1 MEIKYS
7 DITKVETKVDTEVE
21 IKENERIDDLQL
33 HGLRLIQNPQ
43 AFCFG
48 VDAVLLSDFADV
60 KRNHRV
66 LDIGTGTGIIPILL
80 AGKTKA
86 ESIVG
91 LEIQEDMA
99 EMASRSVRLNNL
111 ESRIK
116 IISGDIKKYREYFKK
131 ASFDVVVSNPPY
143 TNKGC
148 GLVNPHDSKAVS
160 RHEILCS
167 LEDVVGAAAELLVPG
182 GQLAMVHRPERLA
195 DIICCMR
202 NCGIEPKYLR
212 MVHPKPFKK
221 PNMILIKGN
230 RGGNP
235 ELKVMEPL
243 YVYNSD
249 GTYSDEINRIYCR

>member
-1 MEIKYS
+1 M
-7 DITKVETKVDTEVE
+7 VEL
-21 IKENERIDDLQL
+21 KENERIDDLQL
-33 HGLRLIQNPQ
+33 HGLRLIQNPEG
-43 AFCFG
+43 FCFG
-48 VDAVLLSDFADV
+48 VDAVLLSYFADV
-60 KRNHRV
+60 KRGQKV

-86 ESIVG
+86 ETLVG
-91 LEIQEDMA
+91 LEIQENMA
-99 EMASRSVRLNNL
+99 EMAARSVSLNGL
-111 ESRIK
+111 ENRVRIVT
-116 IISGDIKKYREYFKK
+116 GDVREYLKYFAK

-148 GLVNPHDSKAVS
+148 GLINPHDSKAIS

-167 LEDVVGAAAELLVPG
+167 LQDVVSAAADLLAPG

-212 MVHPKPFKK
+212 MVHPKPYKK
-221 PNMILIKGN
+221 PTMILIKGN

-235 ELKVMEPL
+235 ELKVMDPL
-243 YVYNSD
+243 YVYNAD
-249 GTYSDEINRIYCR
+249 GTYSEEINTIYGR

>member
-1 MEIKYS
+1 LV
-7 DITKVETKVDTEVE
+7 DINEK
-21 IKENERIDDLQL
+21 ERIDDLQL
-33 HGLRLIQNPQ
+33 HGLRLIQNVES
-43 AFCFG
+43 FCFG
-48 VDAVLLSDFADV
+48 VDAVLVANFVDV

-80 AGKTKA
+80 AGKTQAK
-86 ESIVG
+86 SIVG
-91 LEIQEDMA
+91 LEIQENMA
-99 EMASRSVRLNNL
+99 EMANRSVMLNDLQN
-111 ESRIK
+111 RVQIVH
-116 IISGDIKKYREYFKK
+116 GDIKKYSEYFSKS
-131 ASFDVVVSNPPY
+131 SFDVVVSNPPY

-148 GLVNPHDSKAVS
+148 GLVNPHDSKAIS

-167 LEDVVGAAAELLVPG
+167 LEDVVSSAASLLVSG

-202 NCGIEPKYLR
+202 SNGIEPKHLR
-212 MVHPKPFKK
+212 FVHPKPYKK

-235 ELKVMEPL
+235 ELKVQEPL

-249 GTYSDEINRIYCR
+249 GTYSDEINKIYCREGNKIE

>member
-1 MEIKYS
+1 M
-7 DITKVETKVDTEVE
+7 VELRN
-21 IKENERIDDLQL
+21 NERIDDLQL
-33 HGLRLIQNPQ
+33 NGLKLIQDPE

-60 KRNHRV
+60 KKGHRV

-80 AGKTKA
+80 AGKTQA
-86 ESIVG
+86 AAVVG
-91 LEIQEDMA
+91 LEIQETVA
-99 EMASRSVRLNNL
+99 EMASRSVSLNGLGNRVEIL
-111 ESRIK
+111 C
-116 IISGDIKKYREYFKK
+116 GDVREYSRYFGKS
-131 ASFDVVVSNPPY
+131 SFDVVVSNPPY

-160 RHEILCS
+160 RHEILCT
-167 LEDVVGAAAELLVPG
+167 LEDVVGAAGALLAPG

-195 DIICCMR
+195 DIVCCMR

-221 PNMILIKGN
+221 PSMILIKGS
-230 RGGNP
+230 RGGKP

-243 YVYNSD
+243 YVYNDD
-249 GTYSDEINRIYCR
+249 GTYSNEINRIYGR